1 MRRHSLTANTKTRM
15 PRLRIPKRIPHS
27 AGPPWGSPCLALLAP
42 RTPKGDRRDNRE
54 DEEDKRERY
63 QPERKGDDRGRVL
76 P

>member
-1 MRRHSLTANTKTRM
+1 MGITLPGIAC
-15 PRLRIPKRIPHS
+15 
-27 AGPPWGSPCLALLAP
+27 SPN
-42 RTPKGDRRDNRE
+42 PKGDRRDNRE